1 MLPTKTSSVEA
12 IAVVLRSP
20 ESRFVILLTVADM
33 GTDEVICFVPASA
46 AAKRCDLKRVAVAKR

>member
-20 ESRFVILLTVADM
+20 ESRFVILLTVADI
-33 GTDEVICFVPASA
+33 GVDEVICFVPAA
-46 AAKRCDLKRVAVAKR
+46 AVAKRCDLK

>member
-12 IAVVLRSP
+12 IVVVLRSP

-33 GTDEVICFVPASA
+33 GMDEVICLVPASA